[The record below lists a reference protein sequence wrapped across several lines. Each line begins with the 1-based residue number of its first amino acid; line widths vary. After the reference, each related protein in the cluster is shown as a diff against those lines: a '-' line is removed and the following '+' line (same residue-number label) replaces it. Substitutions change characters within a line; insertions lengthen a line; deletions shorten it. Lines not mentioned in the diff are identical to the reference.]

1 MHIKCISILCLKG
14 VCRMVCRWSKV
25 PACTVCPT
33 CMYLSGLVYPTTP
46 QWWVG
51 LGMPTPELS
60 SLLIPRIPVTSFA
73 SRLQKFPLPTSPS
86 LAMADIATA
95 AGPSELQ
102 AKQVVYCG
110 GKYHSAI
117 LICAKF
123 ISILVCSL
131 PPEVGGNLRRLS
143 FPIRPSNRPAA

>member
-1 MHIKCISILCLKG
+1 
-14 VCRMVCRWSKV
+14 
-25 PACTVCPT
+25 
-33 CMYLSGLVYPTTP
+33 
-46 QWWVG
+46 
-51 LGMPTPELS
+51 
-60 SLLIPRIPVTSFA
+60 
-73 SRLQKFPLPTSPS
+73 
-86 LAMADIATA
+86 MADVATA

-110 GKYHSAI
+110 GKYYSSAI

-143 FPIRPSNRPAA
+143 FPIRPSNHPAA